1 MNGACPASV
10 TLFHCRFPWQG
21 SALNLAAWAQ
31 CPVQGT
37 LQSVPCTQHTALP
50 LRGLNVQCRVQSCP
64 CRLYHAQ
71 LFPCVGTNLQCPVQ
85 GTTLRGHKPTQTVHN
100 VQCRVH
106 HCPLQIVPCTQHDV
120 ICTLHRVP
128 TAHHT
133 NCTYFAT
140 HKESLKVLHKSAP
153 RVLVP
158 KSACTKESPKVHKST
173 PVSAP
178 RVYVPKNACSQES
191 PKVLHKSTQECS
203 PAPQRLPGSGVTLHS
218 QAGANCQKIQDK
230 VIQSMGARFYWL

>member
-37 LQSVPCTQHTALP
+37 LQIVPCTQHTALP

-85 GTTLRGHKPTQTVHN
+85 GTTLRVHKPTQTVHN

-106 HCPLQIVPCTQHDV
+106 HCPLHIAHYILNPAD
-120 ICTLHRVP
+120 CTLH
-128 TAHHT
+128 T
-133 NCTYFAT
+133 T
-140 HKESLKVLHKSAP
+140 HDVVCFLHPLYAAP
-153 RVLVP
+153 
-158 KSACTKESPKVHKST
+158 
-173 PVSAP
+173 
-178 RVYVPKNACSQES
+178 
-191 PKVLHKSTQECS
+191 
-203 PAPQRLPGSGVTLHS
+203 
-218 QAGANCQKIQDK
+218 
-230 VIQSMGARFYWL
+230 